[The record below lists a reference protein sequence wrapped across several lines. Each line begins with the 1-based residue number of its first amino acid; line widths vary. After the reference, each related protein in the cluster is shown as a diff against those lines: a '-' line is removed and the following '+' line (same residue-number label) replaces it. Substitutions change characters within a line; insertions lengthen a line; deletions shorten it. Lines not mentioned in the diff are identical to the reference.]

1 MAQDEILLP
10 QGWPEDQVN
19 AYFLQPPGL
28 LFGALTPKGR
38 YLNVSLLG
46 KDMTTDAISDFFEA
60 QNLNSQIGT
69 APTSLC
75 GCTPRIAIRPSK
87 RFFGDRW
94 VSVGD
99 AAVTRLYKDGIGSAF
114 FTTQEAMRTAI
125 SSGISQRDFKKNYA
139 KFCSKIAQD
148 NLYGRLLFRAWAL
161 TLQTPI
167 LLNAW
172 IAAIRNEQELSIRHR
187 WHVRLLWGMFTGDE
201 SYRDLFWLMFS
212 PTAMASMV
220 RGLRKKIEPREN

>member
-1 MAQDEILLP
+1 
-10 QGWPEDQVN
+10 
-19 AYFLQPPGL
+19 
-28 LFGALTPKGR
+28 
-38 YLNVSLLG
+38 
-46 KDMTTDAISDFFEA
+46 MTTDSISEFFET
-60 QNLNSQIGT
+60 QNFIDQLGD

-75 GCTPRIAIRPSK
+75 GCTPRIAIRSSK

-114 FTTQEAMRTAI
+114 FTTREAMRTAI
-125 SSGISQRDFKKNYA
+125 YKGISQKDFRKNYA

-148 NLYGRLLFRAWAL
+148 NLFGRLLFRAWSL

-172 IAAIRNEQELSIRHR
+172 IATIRNEQELSLEHR

-212 PTAMASMV
+212 PTAIASLV
-220 RGLRKKIEPREN
+220 RGLRKNFGTRE